1 MSKLTDRARFRQ
13 RGPTVP
19 RDLSIYVALL
29 VMALAAAT
37 VIVLGANSP
46 QPEMDAWTSE

>member
-13 RGPTVP
+13 HGPTVP
-19 RDLSIYVALL
+19 RSLSIYVTLL

-37 VIVLGANSP
+37 VM
-46 QPEMDAWTSE
+46 EMDAWTNE